1 MRCSAGYKKI
11 TGVYIGCVLIF
22 LLLFPIVGHIGV
34 TYCYAAD
41 PEQEQQKIK
50 ESILS
55 DFEYGKIDDSL
66 QSLFPE
72 KRIIFK
78 EVISEILTG
87 NLKASAKLLSEFVR
101 EQMFY
106 LLQTG
111 KKNLIH
117 ILLIAMIAAFMNQFA
132 GTLQNRQVASVGFYM
147 IYMLLAALTVAA
159 FDVVLKWVESG
170 IRNITAFMGVFYPVY
185 FLAVAVAKGSVTGV
199 AFYNLVLF
207 LIYAV
212 EIIIE
217 NVLLPMVRVYMII
230 RILNFLGPED
240 MLEKLSEFL
249 EIVIR
254 WTLKTALACVIGAN
268 LIQGMI
274 SPAIDT
280 VKRSTVLKGAEAIP
294 GIGNLLGGMTEVALG
309 TAVLVKNGIGMA
321 GAVICIALC
330 VIPLVQTAGTAL
342 LYKLAAAMIQPVSDE
357 RVTGCVEAV
366 GEGCQILMQI
376 VFTVGVLFLLTILQ
390 MLPDHGYQ
398 KYVRFVLGL
407 ILTAMLVVP
416 VLELLDKRT
425 AFEEI
430 YHNSVYKIQVSEL
443 EEKSQKVQEEIL
455 RIDGQN
461 DENTSQNRRI
471 EVEQIEIGK
480 ESE

>member
-1 MRCSAGYKKI
+1 
-11 TGVYIGCVLIF
+11 
-22 LLLFPIVGHIGV
+22 
-34 TYCYAAD
+34 
-41 PEQEQQKIK
+41 
-50 ESILS
+50 
-55 DFEYGKIDDSL
+55 
-66 QSLFPE
+66 
-72 KRIIFK
+72 
-78 EVISEILTG
+78 
-87 NLKASAKLLSEFVR
+87 
-101 EQMFY
+101 MFY

-212 EIIIE
+212 EIIIG

-294 GIGNLLGGMTEVALG
+294 GIGNLLGGMTGGSAW
-309 TAVLVKNGIGMA
+309 NGS
-321 GAVICIALC
+321 
-330 VIPLVQTAGTAL
+330 T
-342 LYKLAAAMIQPVSDE
+342 
-357 RVTGCVEAV
+357 
-366 GEGCQILMQI
+366 
-376 VFTVGVLFLLTILQ
+376 
-390 MLPDHGYQ
+390 
-398 KYVRFVLGL
+398 
-407 ILTAMLVVP
+407 
-416 VLELLDKRT
+416 
-425 AFEEI
+425 
-430 YHNSVYKIQVSEL
+430 
-443 EEKSQKVQEEIL
+443 
-455 RIDGQN
+455 
-461 DENTSQNRRI
+461 
-471 EVEQIEIGK
+471 GK
-480 ESE
+480 EWNRDGRSGDLYCPVCHTVSPDCGNSSSL

>member
-22 LLLFPIVGHIGV
+22 LLLFPVVGHIGV

-55 DFEYGKIDDSL
+55 EFEYGKIDDSL

-207 LIYAV
+207 
-212 EIIIE
+212 
-217 NVLLPMVRVYMII
+217 
-230 RILNFLGPED
+230 
-240 MLEKLSEFL
+240 
-249 EIVIR
+249 
-254 WTLKTALACVIGAN
+254 N
-268 LIQGMI
+268 LCG
-274 SPAIDT
+274 
-280 VKRSTVLKGAEAIP
+280 
-294 GIGNLLGGMTEVALG
+294 
-309 TAVLVKNGIGMA
+309 
-321 GAVICIALC
+321 
-330 VIPLVQTAGTAL
+330 
-342 LYKLAAAMIQPVSDE
+342 
-357 RVTGCVEAV
+357 
-366 GEGCQILMQI
+366 
-376 VFTVGVLFLLTILQ
+376 
-390 MLPDHGYQ
+390 
-398 KYVRFVLGL
+398 
-407 ILTAMLVVP
+407 
-416 VLELLDKRT
+416 
-425 AFEEI
+425 
-430 YHNSVYKIQVSEL
+430 
-443 EEKSQKVQEEIL
+443 
-455 RIDGQN
+455 
-461 DENTSQNRRI
+461 
-471 EVEQIEIGK
+471 
-480 ESE
+480 

>member
-22 LLLFPIVGHIGV
+22 LLLFPVVRHIGV

-55 DFEYGKIDDSL
+55 EFEYGKIDDSL

-207 LIYAV
+207 LFV
-212 EIIIE
+212 VFVFFESD
-217 NVLLPMVRVYMII
+217 
-230 RILNFLGPED
+230 FL
-240 MLEKLSEFL
+240 
-249 EIVIR
+249 
-254 WTLKTALACVIGAN
+254 C
-268 LIQGMI
+268 
-274 SPAIDT
+274 
-280 VKRSTVLKGAEAIP
+280 
-294 GIGNLLGGMTEVALG
+294 VAL
-309 TAVLVKNGIGMA
+309 T
-321 GAVICIALC
+321 
-330 VIPLVQTAGTAL
+330 
-342 LYKLAAAMIQPVSDE
+342 
-357 RVTGCVEAV
+357 
-366 GEGCQILMQI
+366 
-376 VFTVGVLFLLTILQ
+376 
-390 MLPDHGYQ
+390 
-398 KYVRFVLGL
+398 
-407 ILTAMLVVP
+407 
-416 VLELLDKRT
+416 VLELHL
-425 AFEEI
+425 
-430 YHNSVYKIQVSEL
+430 
-443 EEKSQKVQEEIL
+443 
-455 RIDGQN
+455 
-461 DENTSQNRRI
+461 
-471 EVEQIEIGK
+471 
-480 ESE
+480 

>member
-22 LLLFPIVGHIGV
+22 LLLFPVVGHIGV

-55 DFEYGKIDDSL
+55 KFEYGEIDDSL

-212 EIIIE
+212 EIIIG

-294 GIGNLLGGMTEVALG
+294 GMGNLLGGMTEVALG
-309 TAVLVKNGIGMA
+309 TAVLVKNRDGRSGD
-321 GAVICIALC
+321 
-330 VIPLVQTAGTAL
+330 
-342 LYKLAAAMIQPVSDE
+342 LYCLMCHTVS
-357 RVTGCVEAV
+357 
-366 GEGCQILMQI
+366 
-376 VFTVGVLFLLTILQ
+376 
-390 MLPDHGYQ
+390 PDCGDSSS
-398 KYVRFVLGL
+398 L
-407 ILTAMLVVP
+407 
-416 VLELLDKRT
+416 
-425 AFEEI
+425 
-430 YHNSVYKIQVSEL
+430 
-443 EEKSQKVQEEIL
+443 
-455 RIDGQN
+455 
-461 DENTSQNRRI
+461 
-471 EVEQIEIGK
+471 
-480 ESE
+480 